1 MKYIIATIAGLLL
14 AQPAVA
20 EELRIGAAVSM
31 TGGLAYADVP
41 AVEGLQVA
49 IEEINAAGGIGGI
62 YTVSIDVRDGRSDP
76 AQTTLVAQEL
86 IASGIDIL
94 ITPADAD
101 PSIGAGLLAAQA
113 QVPAFTTVASSPT
126 LPLSA
131 GEYMFGNFPGDNL
144 QATVSAR
151 YARDSGFD
159 TAFILYSEDSS
170 YTQLPLYFS
179 EVFTELGGTVAGEA
193 VYNLGQQDFSAI
205 VTQIGALDPAPD
217 VIMTAAYEPDFPA
230 FIRQLR
236 ASGVDIPVIGSDGI
250 DSPTT
255 FSLGEVAEGVV
266 FTTAGYAEE
275 GNPLA
280 EFYAAYEAKY
290 GRPSETIYTALGY
303 DIMQVIAAAI
313 EAAETTEG
321 PALRDAIAGLEN
333 VQGATG
339 HITYAGQE
347 DRMPLRD
354 VTLVRVTGG
363 ERELVLQETPP
374 ADLVPEPKY

>member
-1 MKYIIATIAGLLL
+1 MRHIIAMAAGLLL
-14 AQPAVA
+14 VQTAAA
-20 EELRIGAAVSM
+20 EDLKIGAAVSM

-41 AVEGLQVA
+41 AIEGLQVA
-49 IEEINAAGGIGGI
+49 IDEINAAGGIDGK
-62 YTVSIDVRDGRSDP
+62 YMVEIDIRDGRSDP

-101 PSIGAGLLAAQA
+101 PSIGAGLIAAQA
-113 QVPAFTTVASSPT
+113 KVPAFTTVASSPT

-144 QATVSAR
+144 QSAVSAQ
-151 YARDSGFD
+151 YARDTGYD

-170 YTQLPLYFS
+170 YTQLPLYFK
-179 EVFTELGGTVAGEA
+179 EVFEGLGGKVSGEA

-205 VTQIGALDPAPD
+205 VTTIGSLDPAPD

-236 ASGVDIPVIGSDGI
+236 ASGVNIPVIGSDGI

-255 FSLGEVAEGVV
+255 FSLGDVAEGVV
-266 FTTAGYAEE
+266 FSTAGFAEE
-275 GNPLA
+275 GNPLST
-280 EFYAAYEAKY
+280 FYKAYEKKFN
-290 GRPSETIYTALGY
+290 RPSETIYTALGY

-313 EAAETTEG
+313 MKAGSTDGA
-321 PALRDAIAGLEN
+321 ALRDAISGLEN
-333 VQGATG
+333 VQGAAG
-339 HITYAGQE
+339 SITYAGRE

-354 VTLVRVTGG
+354 VTLVRVKGG
-363 ERELVLQETPP
+363 DREFVRQETPP
-374 ADLVPEPKY
+374 GDLVPKPKY